1 MRKRLAM
8 TNNEVKEMMSPL
20 TQEHLET
27 RLLQPRN
34 PEAPLV
40 VIYFTA
46 KWCNPCKNLKLA
58 ATYHFRNDIKW
69 YVCDVDDNGYSLGF
83 CGGRQIPSFAAIV
96 QGVQLPMITSADYAV
111 VCKWL
116 NQLPTLPAKPG
127 VALPTVEPPKEP
139 LSKPPIVPF
148 EAPMP
153 PPPPIKKAD
162 PAKVTF
168 SFGKKV

>member
-69 YVCDVDDNGYSLGF
+69 YVCDVDVNGYSLGF

-116 NQLPTLPAKPG
+116 NELPTFPAKPG
-127 VALPTVEPPKEP
+127 SVLLGPEPPKEATT
-139 LSKPPIVPF
+139 KPPIVPF
-148 EAPMP
+148 QAPMP
-153 PPPPIKKAD
+153 AAPV
-162 PAKVTF
+162 PAPKPASKIGI

>member
-1 MRKRLAM
+1 
-8 TNNEVKEMMSPL
+8 MMFPL

-40 VIYFTA
+40 VVYFTA

-58 ATYHFRNDIKW
+58 AVHNFRNDIKW
-69 YVCDVDDNGYSLGF
+69 YVCDVDVNGYSLGF

-116 NQLPTLPAKPG
+116 NQLPTFPAKPG
-127 VALPTVEPPKEP
+127 PALPLTELSKEAVT
-139 LSKPPIVPF
+139 KPPIVPLV
-148 EAPMP
+148 AAMP
-153 PPPPIKKAD
+153 SPTKK
-162 PAKVTF
+162 F
-168 SFGKKV
+168 